1 MSCPKCQGMVREE
14 FVATYEGKCFSEYC
28 ILCGW
33 RPTRAPHRTF
43 EQEARLRQQVL
54 SIL

>member
-1 MSCPKCQGMVREE
+1 MHCPKCQGMAGRE
-14 FVATYEGKCFSEYC
+14 FVATKHGKCFSEYC
-28 ILCGW
+28 VNCGW

-43 EQEARLRQQVL
+43 EQEARLRRQAL

>member
-1 MSCPKCQGMVREE
+1 MSCPKCQGMVGRE
-14 FVATYEGKCFSEYC
+14 FIATYEGKCFMPYC
-28 ILCGW
+28 VNCGW
-33 RPTRAPHRTF
+33 RPTRAPHRGF